1 MLGDGGVVLGASF
14 AITTHGYFTP
24 VPCFCKCDFDHLK
37 WKKTQSVCWFAIISL

>member
-24 VPCFCKCDFDHLK
+24 VPCFCKRDFVRLK
-37 WKKTQSVCWFAIISL
+37 WKKPRAYVGLQ